1 MISLTMIFVIRPLI
15 SEDFFY
21 FSRKFFLMAKTVDD
35 FNKRRLRSSNI
46 TVTISIALVLFLVGL
61 FGLILINAQKYSD
74 YIKEQL
80 VVNAFFDENYDAK
93 DSAKIAK
100 QETEA
105 VKQIQ
110 AFPFV
115 KKATFISRKMATAEA
130 KKSLGVDS
138 DALFEED
145 IFPASVEVS
154 LQPEYVAPEKIDG
167 VLKQLSTVPAIK
179 EVKNNSS
186 LTADIFNNLE
196 RILKWILGFS
206 VLFLVLAIV
215 LINNSIRLKIFSKRF
230 IIKTMQLVGAKRR
243 FILKPFIL
251 EAILLGV
258 IGAAIGLIA
267 LFGVWYYF
275 TKEIGADFVQDSNQ
289 YILLVLGV
297 ILLGVF
303 ITVISTIFATW
314 RFLRSNVDDLYY
326 S

>member
-1 MISLTMIFVIRPLI
+1 MP
-15 SEDFFY
+15 
-21 FSRKFFLMAKTVDD
+21 KTVDD

-93 DSAKIAK
+93 DAAKIDKLEKDALSK
-100 QETEA
+100 IE
-105 VKQIQ
+105 KL
-110 AFPFV
+110 PFV
-115 KKATFISRKMATAEA
+115 KKATYISREMATVEA
-130 KKSLGVDS
+130 KKSLGVDGQ
-138 DALFEED
+138 ALFEAN
-145 IFPASVEVS
+145 IFPSSIEVS
-154 LQPEYVAPEKIDG
+154 LKPEYVAPEKIDA
-167 VLKQLSTVPAIK
+167 VIKQLATVPGVK

-206 VLFLVLAIV
+206 VLFLILAIV

-243 FILKPFIL
+243 FILKPFVL
-251 EAILLGV
+251 EAIVLGV
-258 IGAAIGLIA
+258 LGAIIGLLV

-275 TKEIGADFVQDSNQ
+275 TKEIGATFVQDTNQ
-289 YILLVLGV
+289 YVYLILGV
-297 ILLGVF
+297 LILGIL
-303 ITVISTIFATW
+303 ITVLSTIFATW
-314 RFLRSNVDDLYY
+314 RFLKSNVDDLYY